1 MNEELNFAEELD
13 KDDAWLKSHLE
24 EIVATYARRV
34 IAILDQDI
42 VAVGDSI
49 EEVQQYM
56 IKQYPTRTPFLFEVP
71 GQEEFVCL
79 LSSTP
84 TQ

>member
-1 MNEELNFAEELD
+1 MSEGPNFIEELD

-24 EIVATYARRV
+24 EIVATHARRV
-34 IAILDQDI
+34 IAILDQGI

-49 EEVQQYM
+49 KEVQQYVT
-56 IKQYPTRTPFLFEVP
+56 KQYPTRTPFLFEVP
-71 GQEEFVCL
+71 EQEEFVCL